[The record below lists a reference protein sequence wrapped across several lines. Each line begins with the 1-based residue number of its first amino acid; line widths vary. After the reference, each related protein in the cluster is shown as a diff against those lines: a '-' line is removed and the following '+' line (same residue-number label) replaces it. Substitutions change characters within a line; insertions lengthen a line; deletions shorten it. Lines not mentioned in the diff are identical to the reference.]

1 MRSRETCALCGS
13 AERQGLFDVDG
24 YPIAYCRSC
33 TLVQVDVDLERRE
46 LEQIYDE
53 DYFRGEVFHDYVGER
68 EVRVAAAEEATQT
81 LARMVPDGRLLDV
94 GCAAGFFLKA
104 ASRVYDGTGIELSAF
119 ASEYARRELG
129 LRVITGDVTDGAL
142 AGEHFDVITLW
153 NTVEHMTNPLE
164 ALEAVARLSRP
175 GSLLV
180 LSTGDVSG
188 RLARRNLREWNLM
201 SPPYHLFFFSPR
213 TIELLLAKT
222 GFQLR
227 RVIYDG
233 VVATD
238 GLLAGMAARRVAT
251 IAGVGNVMT
260 VYAVRGDSAPA
271 SARRRLAA
279 RYRPL
284 RFVLGVSGRGASRE
298 RAVPDLHSRRRR
310 RPAARGAIAAS
321 FASRAESRKAQGVR

>member
-1 MRSRETCALCGS
+1 MKSRETCALCGS

-24 YPIAYCRSC
+24 YPIARCPSC
-33 TLVQVDVDLERRE
+33 TLVQVDADLERRE

-53 DYFRGEVFHDYVGER
+53 DYFRGGVYDDYIGER
-68 EVRVAAAEEATQT
+68 EVRVGAAAEATKS
-81 LARMVPDGRLLDV
+81 LATMVPRGRLLDV
-94 GCAAGFFLKA
+94 GCGAGFFLEA
-104 ASRVYDGTGIELSAF
+104 ASRVYDGTGVELSAF

-129 LRVITGDVTDGAL
+129 LRVITGDVVDGAL
-142 AGEHFDVITLW
+142 PGEHFDVITLW
-153 NTVEHMTNPLE
+153 NTIEHMNDPLE
-164 ALEAVARLSRP
+164 ALKAVARLSRP

-180 LSTGDVSG
+180 LSTGDVRG
-188 RLARRNLREWNLM
+188 PLARSNLRGWNLM

-227 RVIYDG
+227 RVVYDG
-233 VVATD
+233 VVTTD
-238 GLLAGMAARRVAT
+238 GLLAGTTARRVAA

-260 VYAVRGDSAPA
+260 VYAVRAEPAPT

-284 RFVLGVSGRGASRE
+284 RLVRGVSGPGASRE
-298 RAVPDLHSRRRR
+298 RVVPGRRSRRHR
-310 RPAARGAIAAS
+310 RPA
-321 FASRAESRKAQGVR
+321 V

>member
-13 AERQGLFDVDG
+13 AERQGLFDIDG
-24 YPIAYCRSC
+24 YPIARCRSC
-33 TLVQVDVDLERRE
+33 TLVQVDVDPERRE

-53 DYFRGEVFHDYVGER
+53 DYFRSEVFHDYIGER
-68 EVRVAAAEEATQT
+68 EVRVAAAAEATQT

-94 GCAAGFFLKA
+94 GCAAGFFLEA
-104 ASRVYDGTGIELSAF
+104 ASRVYDVTGIELSAF

-153 NTVEHMTNPLE
+153 NTVEHVTDPLE

-188 RLARRNLREWNLM
+188 PLARRNLREWNLM

-213 TIELLLAKT
+213 TSELLLAKT

-227 RVIYDG
+227 RIVYDG

-238 GLLAGMAARRVAT
+238 GLLARSAARRIAT
-251 IAGVGNVMT
+251 VAGVGNVMT
-260 VYAVRGDSAPA
+260 VYAVRGESAPA
-271 SARRRLAA
+271 SAPRRLAA

-284 RFVLGVSGRGASRE
+284 RFVPRVSGRGASRE
-298 RAVPDLHSRRRR
+298 RAVPDLHSRRHP
-310 RPAARGAIAAS
+310 RPAERGAIAAL
-321 FASRAESRKAQGVR
+321 FASRAESRRARGAR

>member
-1 MRSRETCALCGS
+1 MRSRKTCPLCGS
-13 AERQGLFDVDG
+13 AELQDLFSVDG
-24 YPIAYCRSC
+24 YPIARCRSC

-53 DYFRGEVFHDYVGER
+53 GYFTSEVFHDYIAER
-68 EVRVAAAEEATQT
+68 EVRVAAGAEATQT
-81 LARMVPDGRLLDV
+81 LARMVRDGRLLDV
-94 GCAAGFFLKA
+94 GCAAGFFLEA
-104 ASRVYDGTGIELSAF
+104 ASPVYDVTGVELSAF

-153 NTVEHMTNPLE
+153 NTVEHLADPVE

-175 GSLLV
+175 GSLVV

-188 RLARRNLREWNLM
+188 PMARRNLREWNLM

-213 TIELLLAKT
+213 TIELLLAKA

-227 RVIYDG
+227 RVVYDG
-233 VVATD
+233 FIATD
-238 GLLAGMAARRVAT
+238 GLLASSAARRIAT
-251 IAGVGNVMT
+251 VAGVGNVMT
-260 VYAVRGDSAPA
+260 VYAVRGESAPA

-284 RFVLGVSGRGASRE
+284 RLVLRLNVRGASRE
-298 RAVPDLHSRRRR
+298 RAVPDLHSPQHP
-310 RPAARGAIAAS
+310 RPAARGAIAAL
-321 FASRAESRKAQGVR
+321 FASRAESRRARGAR